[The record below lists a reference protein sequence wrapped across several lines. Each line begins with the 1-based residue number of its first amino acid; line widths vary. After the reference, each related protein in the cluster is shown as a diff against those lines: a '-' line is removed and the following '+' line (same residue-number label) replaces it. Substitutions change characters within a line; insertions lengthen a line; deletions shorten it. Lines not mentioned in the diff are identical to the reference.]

1 MPTPCA
7 NNAPYGHATGGGR
20 IVVDPAARRR
30 SDAGA
35 GAVKTPTDVARYV
48 LDSDGTV
55 QPLEAM
61 SSFGTA
67 PFTIYTADPAGPP
80 PFRQMLADGGWSG
93 VAFSG
98 SPSGRMTRLARQFAD
113 QYQVPAYQVVLDR
126 AGKMKAVARGGGN
139 GPAAVMVLDPAHPGE
154 PTLHVLEHRGTRSA
168 AMRSFLRN
176 RVLRSVSFEGPG
188 DSAPTPMLNGGRRDR
203 EALSADGRLPE
214 DTVAGQRQDK
224 LRAGT
229 RAGLAAAARVDGA
242 IEPVEKWASIAA
254 AVGMTAAVGATVYA
268 QAHGLPA
275 GYLEH
280 TVSGLVQPAQEVV
293 RVAASFF
300 QDVLLSSVASR
311 AMTSMLFPI
320 TTAPDARSARRKFA
334 AAATFALLTAV
345 DPDGLIGS
353 PQVVP
358 AKEILT
364 ATGAVG
370 AFASLAL
377 GARGAKRAGRVRQA
391 RLADASVRY
400 LRASLPTVSDSVRA
414 GIRMLEDHHAST
426 GATWSAQ
433 DRSQAEVD
441 LADWARREPFKAKY
455 PEFVAAQLGLPV
467 PAPAPPSTA
476 MTRSKPAT
484 FRDRLLRD
492 RSGGQV
498 ATAPGPAPRR
508 ARRLAL
514 AT

>member
-188 DSAPTPMLNGGRRDR
+188 DSAGDIDHPVLGPDL
-203 EALSADGRLPE
+203 L
-214 DTVAGQRQDK
+214 VAG
-224 LRAGT
+224 
-229 RAGLAAAARVDGA
+229 
-242 IEPVEKWASIAA
+242 P
-254 AVGMTAAVGATVYA
+254 
-268 QAHGLPA
+268 
-275 GYLEH
+275 
-280 TVSGLVQPAQEVV
+280 EVV
-293 RVAASFF
+293 RAALAEQRGQSAIDLGLGGVVVD
-300 QDVLLSSVASR
+300 QRVVDVDQGG
-311 AMTSMLFPI
+311 
-320 TTAPDARSARRKFA
+320 DAH
-334 AAATFALLTAV
+334 
-345 DPDGLIGS
+345 
-353 PQVVP
+353 
-358 AKEILT
+358 
-364 ATGAVG
+364 
-370 AFASLAL
+370 
-377 GARGAKRAGRVRQA
+377 GRVTC
-391 RLADASVRY
+391 
-400 LRASLPTVSDSVRA
+400 LPC
-414 GIRMLEDHHAST
+414 
-426 GATWSAQ
+426 
-433 DRSQAEVD
+433 
-441 LADWARREPFKAKY
+441 
-455 PEFVAAQLGLPV
+455 
-467 PAPAPPSTA
+467 
-476 MTRSKPAT
+476 
-484 FRDRLLRD
+484 
-492 RSGGQV
+492 
-498 ATAPGPAPRR
+498 PRR
-508 ARRLAL
+508 SSSRR
-514 AT
+514 